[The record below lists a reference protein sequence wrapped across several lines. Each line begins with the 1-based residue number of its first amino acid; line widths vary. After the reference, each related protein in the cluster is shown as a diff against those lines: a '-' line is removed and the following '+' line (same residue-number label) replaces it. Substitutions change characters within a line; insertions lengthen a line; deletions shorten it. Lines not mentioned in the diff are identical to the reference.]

1 MKTEDIGGGGLR
13 PHLLFL
19 DFETRSTVDIAK
31 CGSFKYIAD
40 PSFDVLLLAY
50 AWDDEPVKLVDFA
63 QGETWPEDF
72 LQGLRDPD
80 VTCIAHNCAF
90 ERAVIGKLLEYTPP
104 EHWFDTMHLT
114 AHCGLPLGLDGA

>member
-63 QGETWPEDF
+63 QG
-72 LQGLRDPD
+72 
-80 VTCIAHNCAF
+80 
-90 ERAVIGKLLEYTPP
+90 
-104 EHWFDTMHLT
+104 
-114 AHCGLPLGLDGA
+114 

>member
-13 PHLLFL
+13 PHLLFV

-50 AWDDEPVKLVDFA
+50 AWDDEPVKLVDCLDEEEFYSGVKGAASLRFYPYNNAGNTGISCNLDNLLKLEDGDRIGGGSMSADQAFA
-63 QGETWPEDF
+63 D
-72 LQGLRDPD
+72 L
-80 VTCIAHNCAF
+80 V
-90 ERAVIGKLLEYTPP
+90 
-104 EHWFDTMHLT
+104 
-114 AHCGLPLGLDGA
+114 

>member
-50 AWDDEPVKLVDFA
+50 A
-63 QGETWPEDF
+63 
-72 LQGLRDPD
+72 
-80 VTCIAHNCAF
+80 
-90 ERAVIGKLLEYTPP
+90 
-104 EHWFDTMHLT
+104 
-114 AHCGLPLGLDGA
+114 